1 MHADADAFYALS
13 TEAASDAILDRATCT
28 RTCFATTQHLLQLL
42 QARGWAIELCAGV
55 DDDGYSANTAAY
67 LFTVSIV
74 LTEAGLAAGPGCG
87 LAPVALLFQ
96 YLKLLTDTGVH
107 VAEAGGLVLRDQMF
121 VTWKVEVKGLGCS

>member
-1 MHADADAFYALS
+1 MHYLYH
-13 TEAASDAILDRATCT
+13 TAIHNY
-28 RTCFATTQHLLQLL
+28 TCFATTQPVMPLQLLQLL

-74 LTEAGLAAGPGCG
+74 LTEAGLSAGPGCG

-96 YLKLLTDTGVH
+96 YLKLLTDTGAPVSQRSGLW
-107 VAEAGGLVLRDQMF
+107 VEA
-121 VTWKVEVKGLGCS
+121 LGCYPK

>member
-1 MHADADAFYALS
+1 M
-13 TEAASDAILDRATCT
+13 
-28 RTCFATTQHLLQLL
+28 

-96 YLKLLTDTGVH
+96 YLKLLTETGTL
-107 VAEAGGLVLRDQMF
+107 AGNYASRLQETAISAAVSFLIVLN
-121 VTWKVEVKGLGCS
+121 

>member
-1 MHADADAFYALS
+1 MFEPQARGWAIELWCCCCCVI
-13 TEAASDAILDRATCT
+13 TQAAQCFDKLHVFTC
-28 RTCFATTQHLLQLL
+28 Q

-96 YLKLLTDTGVH
+96 YLRLLTETGAVH
-107 VAEAGGLVLRDQMF
+107 LISSLLCIQGL
-121 VTWKVEVKGLGCS
+121 